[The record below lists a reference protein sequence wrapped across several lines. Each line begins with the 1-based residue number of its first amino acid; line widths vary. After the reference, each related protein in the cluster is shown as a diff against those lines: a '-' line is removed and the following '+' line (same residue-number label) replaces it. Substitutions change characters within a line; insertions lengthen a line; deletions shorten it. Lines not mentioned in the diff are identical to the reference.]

1 MSQKLKTE
9 LHEFELLLRSVPSA
23 ITVLFVMSV
32 FAMNLL
38 ANKSVALPFDWL
50 ALDCGII
57 VSWLSFLTM
66 DMIVRHFGPKAATEL
81 SVFAILLNLF
91 WCMIFY
97 IASMIPG
104 SWGESYVAGSEALLN
119 SALDNT
125 FGGTWY
131 VLAGSTAAFLLS
143 SVVNNFVNW
152 GIGKRLGDCNLV
164 DRGVDDHNSV
174 DRGVDD
180 HSSVDRGVSD
190 HSSVDRGVSDHSS
203 SDRGV
208 DDRGSGRRGFGSYAL
223 RSYLSTAIAQFV
235 DNLTFAL
242 LVSHIFFGWSL
253 LQCVTCS
260 LTGMVV
266 ELLCEVGFS
275 FFGYRIC
282 RGWEK
287 KRVGEEYFKYR
298 KKCGASMK

>member
-9 LHEFELLLRSVPSA
+9 LHEFELLLRSVPPA

-57 VSWLSFLTM
+57 VSWLSFLIM

-152 GIGKRLGDCNLV
+152 GIGKRLGDC
-164 DRGVDDHNSV
+164 SP
-174 DRGVDD
+174 
-180 HSSVDRGVSD
+180 VDRGVSD
-190 HSSVDRGVSDHSS
+190 HSSVDRGVS
-203 SDRGV
+203 
-208 DDRGSGRRGFGSYAL
+208 DRGSGRRGFGSYAL

>member
-9 LHEFELLLRSVPSA
+9 LHEFELLLRSVPPA

-164 DRGVDDHNSV
+164 DRGVSDHNSV
-174 DRGVDD
+174 DRGV
-180 HSSVDRGVSD
+180 SE
-190 HSSVDRGVSDHSS
+190 
-203 SDRGV
+203 
-208 DDRGSGRRGFGSYAL
+208 RGSGRRGFGSYAL

>member
-9 LHEFELLLRSVPSA
+9 LHEFELLLRSVPPA
-23 ITVLFVMSV
+23 ITVLFIMSV

-97 IASMIPG
+97 VGSIIPG

-164 DRGVDDHNSV
+164 DRGVS
-174 DRGVDD
+174 D

-190 HSSVDRGVSDHSS
+190 HNSSDRGVSDHSS

-208 DDRGSGRRGFGSYAL
+208 SERVSGRRGFGSYAL

>member
-1 MSQKLKTE
+1 MILSQKLTTE
-9 LHEFELLLRSVPSA
+9 LHEFELLLRSVPPA
-23 ITVLFVMSV
+23 VTVLFVMSV

-143 SVVNNFVNW
+143 SVVHNFVNL

-164 DRGVDDHNSV
+164 DHGVSDHNSV
-174 DRGVDD
+174 DRGVT
-180 HSSVDRGVSD
+180 
-190 HSSVDRGVSDHSS
+190 
-203 SDRGV
+203 
-208 DDRGSGRRGFGSYAL
+208 DRGSGRRGFGSYAL

-260 LTGMVV
+260 LTGMLV

>member
-9 LHEFELLLRSVPSA
+9 LHEFELLLRSVPPA

-164 DRGVDDHNSV
+164 E
-174 DRGVDD
+174 
-180 HSSVDRGVSD
+180 RGVSD
-190 HSSVDRGVSDHSS
+190 HNSVARGSDDHSS

-208 DDRGSGRRGFGSYAL
+208 SDHNSSDRGVGERGSGRRGFGSYAL

-275 FFGYRIC
+275 FFGFRIC
-282 RGWEK
+282 RGWEQ

>member
-97 IASMIPG
+97 VGSIIPG

-152 GIGKRLGDCNLV
+152 GIGKRLGDCNF
-164 DRGVDDHNSV
+164 
-174 DRGVDD
+174 
-180 HSSVDRGVSD
+180 VDRGVSD
-190 HSSVDRGVSDHSS
+190 HNSSDRGVSDHSS

-208 DDRGSGRRGFGSYAL
+208 SERVSGRRGFGSYAL

-282 RGWEK
+282 RGWEQ

>member
-9 LHEFELLLRSVPSA
+9 LHEFELLLRSVPPA

-164 DRGVDDHNSV
+164 DRGVSERV
-174 DRGVDD
+174 
-180 HSSVDRGVSD
+180 
-190 HSSVDRGVSDHSS
+190 
-203 SDRGV
+203 
-208 DDRGSGRRGFGSYAL
+208 SGRRGFGSYAL

-282 RGWEK
+282 RGWEQ

>member
-9 LHEFELLLRSVPSA
+9 LHEFELLLRSVPPA
-23 ITVLFVMSV
+23 VTVLFVMSV

-164 DRGVDDHNSV
+164 DRGVSDHNSV
-174 DRGVDD
+174 DRGVT
-180 HSSVDRGVSD
+180 
-190 HSSVDRGVSDHSS
+190 
-203 SDRGV
+203 
-208 DDRGSGRRGFGSYAL
+208 DRGSGRRGFGSYAL

-260 LTGMVV
+260 LTGMLV

>member
-81 SVFAILLNLF
+81 SIFAILLNLF

-164 DRGVDDHNSV
+164 DRGVDDH
-174 DRGVDD
+174 
-180 HSSVDRGVSD
+180 
-190 HSSVDRGVSDHSS
+190 SSVDRGVSDHSS

-208 DDRGSGRRGFGSYAL
+208 SERGSGRRGFGSYAL

>member
-38 ANKSVALPFDWL
+38 ANKSVVLPFDWL

-174 DRGVDD
+174 DRGV
-180 HSSVDRGVSD
+180 SD
-190 HSSVDRGVSDHSS
+190 HSSVDRGVS
-203 SDRGV
+203 
-208 DDRGSGRRGFGSYAL
+208 DRGSGRRGFGSYAL

-260 LTGMVV
+260 LTGMLV

>member
-9 LHEFELLLRSVPSA
+9 LHEFELLLRSVPPA
-23 ITVLFVMSV
+23 ITVLFIMSV

-81 SVFAILLNLF
+81 SIFAILLNLF

-97 IASMIPG
+97 IGSMIPG
-104 SWGESYVAGSEALLN
+104 SWGESYVAGSETLLN
-119 SALDNT
+119 NALDNT

-164 DRGVDDHNSV
+164 DRGVS
-174 DRGVDD
+174 D

-190 HSSVDRGVSDHSS
+190 HNSSDRGVSDHSS

-208 DDRGSGRRGFGSYAL
+208 SERVSGRRGFGSYAL

-282 RGWEK
+282 RGWEQ

>member
-164 DRGVDDHNSV
+164 DRGSID
-174 DRGVDD
+174 
-180 HSSVDRGVSD
+180 SSVNKRSVNERSVSK
-190 HSSVDRGVSDHSS
+190 
-203 SDRGV
+203 
-208 DDRGSGRRGFGSYAL
+208 RGFGSYAL

-266 ELLCEVGFS
+266 ELLCEIGFS

>member
-9 LHEFELLLRSVPSA
+9 LHEFELLLRSVPPA

-57 VSWLSFLTM
+57 VSWLSFLIM

-152 GIGKRLGDCNLV
+152 GIGKRLGECNL
-164 DRGVDDHNSV
+164 
-174 DRGVDD
+174 
-180 HSSVDRGVSD
+180 VDRGVSD
-190 HSSVDRGVSDHSS
+190 HSSVDRGVSE
-203 SDRGV
+203 
-208 DDRGSGRRGFGSYAL
+208 RGSGRRSFASYAL

-287 KRVGEEYFKYR
+287 KRVGEEYFKYK

>member
-9 LHEFELLLRSVPSA
+9 LHEFELLLRSVPPA

-164 DRGVDDHNSV
+164 DRGV
-174 DRGVDD
+174 
-180 HSSVDRGVSD
+180 SD

-208 DDRGSGRRGFGSYAL
+208 SERGSGRRGSGRRGFGSYAL

-260 LTGMVV
+260 LTGMLV

-282 RGWEK
+282 RGWEQ
-287 KRVGEEYFKYR
+287 KRIGEEYFKY
-298 KKCGASMK
+298 KKECGASMK

>member
-9 LHEFELLLRSVPSA
+9 LHEFELLLRSVPPA

-152 GIGKRLGDCNLV
+152 GIGKRLGECSPV
-164 DRGVDDHNSV
+164 DRGVSDHN
-174 DRGVDD
+174 
-180 HSSVDRGVSD
+180 SVDRGVSD
-190 HSSVDRGVSDHSS
+190 HSSV
-203 SDRGV
+203 
-208 DDRGSGRRGFGSYAL
+208 DRGSGRRGFGSYAL

-260 LTGMVV
+260 LTGMLV

-282 RGWEK
+282 RGWEQ
-287 KRVGEEYFKYR
+287 KRIGEEYFKY
-298 KKCGASMK
+298 KKECGASMK

>member
-9 LHEFELLLRSVPSA
+9 LHEFELLLRSVPPA

-38 ANKSVALPFDWL
+38 ANNSVALPFDWL

-57 VSWLSFLTM
+57 VSWLSFLIM

-164 DRGVDDHNSV
+164 DRGVDDHSSV

-180 HSSVDRGVSD
+180 HSSVDRGVSE
-190 HSSVDRGVSDHSS
+190 
-203 SDRGV
+203 
-208 DDRGSGRRGFGSYAL
+208 RGSGRRGFGSYAL

-253 LQCVTCS
+253 LQCVTC
-260 LTGMVV
+260 
-266 ELLCEVGFS
+266 
-275 FFGYRIC
+275 
-282 RGWEK
+282 
-287 KRVGEEYFKYR
+287 
-298 KKCGASMK
+298 

>member
-9 LHEFELLLRSVPSA
+9 LHEFELLLRSVPPA
-23 ITVLFVMSV
+23 ITVLFIMSV

-97 IASMIPG
+97 VGSIIPG

-152 GIGKRLGDCNLV
+152 GIGKRLGDCNF
-164 DRGVDDHNSV
+164 
-174 DRGVDD
+174 
-180 HSSVDRGVSD
+180 VDRGVSD
-190 HSSVDRGVSDHSS
+190 HNSSDRGVSDHSS

-208 DDRGSGRRGFGSYAL
+208 SERGSGRRGSGRRGFGSYAL

>member
-57 VSWLSFLTM
+57 VSWLSFLIM

-174 DRGVDD
+174 DRGV
-180 HSSVDRGVSD
+180 SD
-190 HSSVDRGVSDHSS
+190 HSSVDRGVS
-203 SDRGV
+203 
-208 DDRGSGRRGFGSYAL
+208 DRGSGRRGFGSYAL
-223 RSYLSTAIAQFV
+223 RSKFV
-235 DNLTFAL
+235 FRLPHMSGL
-242 LVSHIFFGWSL
+242 G
-253 LQCVTCS
+253 
-260 LTGMVV
+260 
-266 ELLCEVGFS
+266 
-275 FFGYRIC
+275 
-282 RGWEK
+282 EK
-287 KRVGEEYFKYR
+287 ARR
-298 KKCGASMK
+298 

>member
-164 DRGVDDHNSV
+164 DRGVS
-174 DRGVDD
+174 D

-190 HSSVDRGVSDHSS
+190 HSSV
-203 SDRGV
+203 
-208 DDRGSGRRGFGSYAL
+208 DRGSGRRGFGSYAL

-287 KRVGEEYFKYR
+287 RRVGEEYFKYR

>member
-9 LHEFELLLRSVPSA
+9 LHEFELLLRSVPST

-38 ANKSVALPFDWL
+38 ANKSIALPFDWL

-81 SVFAILLNLF
+81 SIFAILLNLF

-164 DRGVDDHNSV
+164 DRGV
-174 DRGVDD
+174 
-180 HSSVDRGVSD
+180 
-190 HSSVDRGVSDHSS
+190 SDHSS

-208 DDRGSGRRGFGSYAL
+208 SERGSGRRGFGSYAL

>member
-9 LHEFELLLRSVPSA
+9 LHEFELLLRSVPPA

-57 VSWLSFLTM
+57 VSWLSFLIM

-164 DRGVDDHNSV
+164 DRGVSDHNSV
-174 DRGVDD
+174 DRGV
-180 HSSVDRGVSD
+180 SE
-190 HSSVDRGVSDHSS
+190 
-203 SDRGV
+203 
-208 DDRGSGRRGFGSYAL
+208 RGSGRRGFGSYAL

>member
-164 DRGVDDHNSV
+164 DRGVS
-174 DRGVDD
+174 D

-190 HSSVDRGVSDHSS
+190 HSSV
-203 SDRGV
+203 
-208 DDRGSGRRGFGSYAL
+208 DRGSGRRGFGSYAL

>member
-9 LHEFELLLRSVPSA
+9 LHEFELLLRSVPPA

-81 SVFAILLNLF
+81 SIFAILLNLF

-164 DRGVDDHNSV
+164 DRGVS
-174 DRGVDD
+174 D

-190 HSSVDRGVSDHSS
+190 HSSV
-203 SDRGV
+203 
-208 DDRGSGRRGFGSYAL
+208 DRGSGRRGFGSYAL

>member
-9 LHEFELLLRSVPSA
+9 LHEFELLLRSVPST

-38 ANKSVALPFDWL
+38 ANKSIALPFDWL

-66 DMIVRHFGPKAATEL
+66 DMIVRHFGPKAATEV
-81 SVFAILLNLF
+81 SIFAILLNLF

-164 DRGVDDHNSV
+164 DRGV
-174 DRGVDD
+174 
-180 HSSVDRGVSD
+180 
-190 HSSVDRGVSDHSS
+190 SDHSS

-208 DDRGSGRRGFGSYAL
+208 SERGSGRRGFGSYAL

>member
-9 LHEFELLLRSVPSA
+9 LHEFELLLRSVPPA

-152 GIGKRLGDCNLV
+152 GIGKRLGECNLV
-164 DRGVDDHNSV
+164 DRGVDDYN
-174 DRGVDD
+174 
-180 HSSVDRGVSD
+180 SVDRGVSD
-190 HSSVDRGVSDHSS
+190 HNSSDRGVTDRGVDNHSS

-208 DDRGSGRRGFGSYAL
+208 SERGSGRRGFGSYAL

>member
-9 LHEFELLLRSVPSA
+9 LHEFELLLRSVPPA

-57 VSWLSFLTM
+57 VSWLSFLIM

-152 GIGKRLGDCNLV
+152 GIGKRLGECSLA
-164 DRGVDDHNSV
+164 DRGSIDRNVNERSV
-174 DRGVDD
+174 NE
-180 HSSVDRGVSD
+180 
-190 HSSVDRGVSDHSS
+190 
-203 SDRGV
+203 
-208 DDRGSGRRGFGSYAL
+208 RGSGRRGFGSYAL

>member
-9 LHEFELLLRSVPSA
+9 LHEFELLLRSVPPA

-57 VSWLSFLTM
+57 VSWLSFLIM

-97 IASMIPG
+97 IGSMIPG

-152 GIGKRLGDCNLV
+152 GIGKRLGECNLV
-164 DRGVDDHNSV
+164 DRGVSDHN
-174 DRGVDD
+174 
-180 HSSVDRGVSD
+180 
-190 HSSVDRGVSDHSS
+190 S

-208 DDRGSGRRGFGSYAL
+208 SDRGSGRRGFGSYAL

-298 KKCGASMK
+298 KNCGASMK

>member
-104 SWGESYVAGSEALLN
+104 SWGESYVAGSEVLLN

-152 GIGKRLGDCNLV
+152 GIGKRLGDC
-164 DRGVDDHNSV
+164 SP
-174 DRGVDD
+174 
-180 HSSVDRGVSD
+180 
-190 HSSVDRGVSDHSS
+190 VDRGVSDHSS
-203 SDRGV
+203 SDRCV
-208 DDRGSGRRGFGSYAL
+208 NDRGSGRRGFGSYAL

-266 ELLCEVGFS
+266 ELLCEIGFS

>member
-9 LHEFELLLRSVPSA
+9 LHEFELLLRSVPPA
-23 ITVLFVMSV
+23 VTVLFVMSV

-164 DRGVDDHNSV
+164 DRGVSDHNSV
-174 DRGVDD
+174 DRGVT
-180 HSSVDRGVSD
+180 
-190 HSSVDRGVSDHSS
+190 
-203 SDRGV
+203 
-208 DDRGSGRRGFGSYAL
+208 DRGSGRRGFGSYAL

-282 RGWEK
+282 RGWEQ
-287 KRVGEEYFKYR
+287 KRVGEEYFKY
-298 KKCGASMK
+298 KKECGASMK

>member
-152 GIGKRLGDCNLV
+152 GIGKRLGECNLV
-164 DRGVDDHNSV
+164 DRGVSDHNSV
-174 DRGVDD
+174 DRGV
-180 HSSVDRGVSD
+180 SE
-190 HSSVDRGVSDHSS
+190 
-203 SDRGV
+203 
-208 DDRGSGRRGFGSYAL
+208 RGSGRRGFGSYAL

>member
-152 GIGKRLGDCNLV
+152 GIGKRLGDC
-164 DRGVDDHNSV
+164 SP
-174 DRGVDD
+174 
-180 HSSVDRGVSD
+180 
-190 HSSVDRGVSDHSS
+190 VDRGVSDHSS
-203 SDRGV
+203 SDRCV
-208 DDRGSGRRGFGSYAL
+208 NDRGSGRRGFGSYAL

-266 ELLCEVGFS
+266 ELLCEIGFS

>member
-9 LHEFELLLRSVPSA
+9 LHEFELLLRSVPPA
-23 ITVLFVMSV
+23 ITVLFIMSV

-38 ANKSVALPFDWL
+38 ANKSVALPFDWP

-131 VLAGSTAAFLLS
+131 VLAGSTTAFLLS

-152 GIGKRLGDCNLV
+152 GIGKRLS
-164 DRGVDDHNSV
+164 RG
-174 DRGVDD
+174 
-180 HSSVDRGVSD
+180 
-190 HSSVDRGVSDHSS
+190 
-203 SDRGV
+203 
-208 DDRGSGRRGFGSYAL
+208 GFGTYAL

>member
-9 LHEFELLLRSVPSA
+9 LHEFELLLRSVPPA
-23 ITVLFVMSV
+23 ITVLFIMSV

-164 DRGVDDHNSV
+164 DRGV
-174 DRGVDD
+174 
-180 HSSVDRGVSD
+180 SD

-208 DDRGSGRRGFGSYAL
+208 SERGSGRRGSGRRGFGSYAL

-260 LTGMVV
+260 LTGMLV

-282 RGWEK
+282 RGWEQ
-287 KRVGEEYFKYR
+287 KRIGEEYFKYK

>member
-9 LHEFELLLRSVPSA
+9 LHEFELLLRSVPPA
-23 ITVLFVMSV
+23 ITVLFIMSV

-164 DRGVDDHNSV
+164 DRGVSDHN
-174 DRGVDD
+174 
-180 HSSVDRGVSD
+180 
-190 HSSVDRGVSDHSS
+190 S

-208 DDRGSGRRGFGSYAL
+208 SERGSGRRGFGSYAL

>member
-1 MSQKLKTE
+1 MSQKIKNE
-9 LHEFELLLRSVPSA
+9 LREFGLLLKSVPPA

-38 ANKSVALPFDWL
+38 ANKSVNLPVSWL

-66 DMIVRHFGPKAATEL
+66 DMVTRHFGPKAATEL

-97 IASMIPG
+97 IGSIIPG
-104 SWGESYVAGSEALLN
+104 SWGESYVAGSEVILN
-119 SALDNT
+119 TALDNT

-131 VLAGSTAAFLLS
+131 VLAGSTAAFLVS
-143 SVVNNFVNW
+143 SVVNNFLNW
-152 GIGKRLGDCNLV
+152 GIGKKLRHSGD
-164 DRGVDDHNSV
+164 
-174 DRGVDD
+174 
-180 HSSVDRGVSD
+180 
-190 HSSVDRGVSDHSS
+190 
-203 SDRGV
+203 
-208 DDRGSGRRGFGSYAL
+208 GFGTYAL
-223 RSYLSTAIAQFV
+223 RSYISTAAAQFV
-235 DNLTFAL
+235 DNLVFSL

-266 ELLCEVGFS
+266 ELLCEAGFS

-282 RGWEK
+282 RGWEN
-287 KRVGEEYFKYR
+287 RHVGEEYFNYINKY
-298 KKCGASMK
+298 GAALK

>member
-9 LHEFELLLRSVPSA
+9 LHEFELLLRSVPPA

-57 VSWLSFLTM
+57 VSWLSFLIM

-164 DRGVDDHNSV
+164 DRGVS
-174 DRGVDD
+174 D

-190 HSSVDRGVSDHSS
+190 HSSV
-203 SDRGV
+203 
-208 DDRGSGRRGFGSYAL
+208 DRGSGRRGFGSYAL

-260 LTGMVV
+260 LTGMLV

>member
-9 LHEFELLLRSVPSA
+9 LHEFELLLRSVPPA

-164 DRGVDDHNSV
+164 DRGVSDHNSV

-180 HSSVDRGVSD
+180 HSSSDRGVSD
-190 HSSVDRGVSDHSS
+190 HNS

-208 DDRGSGRRGFGSYAL
+208 GERGSGRRGFGSYAL

-275 FFGYRIC
+275 FFGFRIC
-282 RGWEK
+282 RGWEQ